1 MFKSGCKNEN
11 YVEKNKLNKYID
23 WTISPINAFIHK
35 VAFLRG
41 GTNLTGSKWLR
52 CFIMLIFRDDT
63 KYFQYYHTLIG
74 TW

>member
-1 MFKSGCKNEN
+1 M
-11 YVEKNKLNKYID
+11 
-23 WTISPINAFIHK
+23 HK
-35 VAFLRG
+35 VAFFHG

-63 KYFQYYHTLIG
+63 KYVQYYLVLIG